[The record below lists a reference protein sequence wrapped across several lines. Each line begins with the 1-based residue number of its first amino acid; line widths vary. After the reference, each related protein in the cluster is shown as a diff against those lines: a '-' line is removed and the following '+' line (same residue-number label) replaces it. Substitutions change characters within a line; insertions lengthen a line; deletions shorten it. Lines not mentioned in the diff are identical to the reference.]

1 MCKHILNAQVTIRY
15 YDGNWYDCP
24 LCFLDENKL
33 YPDMQRIGT
42 EMVFACKV
50 CKKCFRK
57 DMTQFEEPDEYCP
70 HCGNCFVVEAVTP
83 ETLQE
88 ERLQKRLQRAAA
100 AKEADQRKKE
110 EKKQRKKEEEEGEEG
125 EEEEGVEEDTTNDE
139 IFSGET
145 KLPSIGTPSIGT

>member
-24 LCFLDENKL
+24 LCFSDENGL

-42 EMVFACKV
+42 EMVFACKL

-70 HCGNCFVVEAVTP
+70 HCGNCYVVEAVTP
-83 ETLQE
+83 ETVQE
-88 ERLQKRLQRAAA
+88 EKLQKRLKRAAA
-100 AKEADQRKKE
+100 VREAE
-110 EKKQRKKEEEEGEEG
+110 ENNKQLNAE
-125 EEEEGVEEDTTNDE
+125 NDE
-139 IFSGET
+139 ETKT
-145 KLPSIGTPSIGT
+145 KLPSIET